1 MDLRAILM
9 GVAFAFMWSSA
20 FSSARI
26 IVADAPPLM
35 SLSLRFLLSGL
46 IAVGIAAALG
56 QHWRLTREQWRATIL
71 FGICQNALYLG
82 LNFMAMQTIE
92 ASLAAIIASSLPLL
106 VAMVGWALLGQRLP
120 WLGVAGLAAGFA
132 GVIVIMGGRI
142 GAGGVDPLGLTLC
155 LLGALA
161 LASATLALRNASSGG
176 NVLMIVG
183 LQMLVGSAALAP
195 AALALETFEVRW
207 SWELVAAF
215 VYTLVVPGLVATWV
229 WFRLVQRIGTVRAA
243 TFHFLNPF
251 FGVAVAALVLGEAVG
266 PWDVVGV
273 AVVMAGILAVQW
285 ARTPAPP
292 RSPSG

>member
-9 GVAFAFMWSSA
+9 GTAFALMWSSA

-35 SLSLRFLLSGL
+35 ALSLRFLCSGL
-46 IAVGIAAALG
+46 IAVAIAAALG
-56 QHWRLTREQWRATIL
+56 QHWRLTAAQWRATIL
-71 FGICQNALYLG
+71 FGISQNALYLG
-82 LNFMAMQTIE
+82 LNFVAMQTIE

-106 VAMVGWALLGQRLP
+106 VAVAGWGLLGQRLP
-120 WLGVAGLAAGFA
+120 WLGILGLAVGFA
-132 GVIVIMGGRI
+132 GVLIIMGGRM
-142 GAGGVDPLGLTLC
+142 GAGEVDPFGLALC
-155 LLGALA
+155 VLGALA
-161 LASATLALRNASSGG
+161 LAFATLALRNASSGG

-183 LQMLVGSAALAP
+183 LQMLVGSVALAP
-195 AALALETFEVRW
+195 AALLLETPEVRW

-229 WFRLVQRIGTVRAA
+229 WFKLVDRIGAVRAA

-266 PWDVVGV
+266 LWDVLGV

-285 ARTPAPP
+285 ARTPPP
-292 RSPSG
+292 RRAD